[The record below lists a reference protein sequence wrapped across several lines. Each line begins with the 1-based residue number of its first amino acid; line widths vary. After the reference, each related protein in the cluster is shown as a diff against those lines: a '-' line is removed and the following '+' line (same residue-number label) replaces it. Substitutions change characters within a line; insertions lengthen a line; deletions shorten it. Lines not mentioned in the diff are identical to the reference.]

1 MHVLRT
7 TIAVLT
13 APLLL
18 LTANRAAKA
27 QEAKPPKTTTI
38 IKCEE
43 AATGW
48 TSTVYD
54 GKSASY
60 MYDERFKPRPNLS
73 SQELSD
79 HTPQGVAWWKNWDG
93 NPAAGTRSASTAWV
107 IQCGHGIQ
115 PCPMRGRCCT
125 QRSSITAT
133 HPTHTPTGLYC

>member
-18 LTANRAAKA
+18 LTANRATKA

-93 NPAAGTRSASTAWV
+93 KGNDVLLVST
-107 IQCGHGIQ
+107 
-115 PCPMRGRCCT
+115 
-125 QRSSITAT
+125 
-133 HPTHTPTGLYC
+133 